1 MWSLMA
7 SPLIFSGDMSKLDKF
22 TLNVLCNNEVI
33 DINQDILGR
42 QAKILKYA
50 DNELIMVKDLEDGSK
65 AAGLFYV
72 SGNPPVPAD
81 YFEWDPQRLPK
92 KIKISL
98 NEIGMAGKSNVRDV
112 WRQKSLGS
120 FENTFEVDV
129 PWHGVA
135 FIKISKE

>member
-1 MWSLMA
+1 MA
-7 SPLIFSGDMSKLDKF
+7 KLDKF

-33 DINQDILGR
+33 DINQDVLGR

-65 AAGLFYV
+65 AVGLFYV

-81 YFEWDPQRLPK
+81 YFEWEPQMLPK

-98 NEIGMAGKSNVRDV
+98 KDIGIDGKANVRDV
-112 WRQKSLGS
+112 WRQKSIGS
-120 FENTFEVDV
+120 FENTIEINV
-129 PWHGVA
+129 PWHGAAVV
-135 FIKISKE
+135 KISKEQ